1 MAQDQ
6 EKIFADGFIFKRN
19 PKAPTFVVGR
29 VSMKVEEAIAFLK
42 THEKNGWVNVDI
54 KEARSGN
61 HYMELDTF
69 ESKNDIAVDKY
80 NASKQSTPSAAPQS
94 VPRMNGDMANEFNEA
109 QQSYDEEDSDLPF

>member
-19 PKAPTFVVGR
+19 PKAPTFVIGR
-29 VSMKVEEAIAFLK
+29 VSMKVEEAINFLK

-61 HYMELDTF
+61 HYIELDTF
-69 ESKNDIAVDKY
+69 VANNDSAVDKY
-80 NASKQSTPSAAPQS
+80 EAKSKPPPS
-94 VPRMNGDMANEFNEA
+94 VPQMNGDMANEFNQA
-109 QQSYDEEDSDLPF
+109 QQSQEDEEDDLPF